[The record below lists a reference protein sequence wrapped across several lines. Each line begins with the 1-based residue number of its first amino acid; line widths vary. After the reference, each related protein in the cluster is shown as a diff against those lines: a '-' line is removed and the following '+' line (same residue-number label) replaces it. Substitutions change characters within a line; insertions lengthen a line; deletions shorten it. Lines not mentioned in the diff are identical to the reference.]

1 MTGEAVSLTSR
12 TYRYNH
18 HLVLIFAL
26 LFLVSSSPETVAGEA
41 AASPTACK
49 VTINDKDMTD
59 ELFVVDNSYE
69 NDNNEND
76 DDKERRYVNCMG
88 RSKCRDA
95 IITNCPRIKC
105 YESEACNNARIINFT
120 ESVLCEGTH
129 SCHRT
134 NMTLAAET
142 TEETTKTKVSCI
154 GSEACDV
161 AQITGEIDEIEFVG
175 VKAGR
180 KVHVEDAKV
189 IKCRDGTDNN
199 RACDSLATFLNV
211 RCLYCGQNGCS
222 DHVNTCRYKFAAP
235 PSSASEEEDNDD
247 DTNDS
252 SWMQYEKC
260 KPEKVLGPNCP
271 AGLENELRMELMGKE
286 EIEVVGLSS
295 EEKEEGDDDGRKKK
309 KRGIRGLL
317 RRGSSD

>member
-1 MTGEAVSLTSR
+1 MTSEAVSLTSR
-12 TYRYNH
+12 SYGYNH
-18 HLVLIFAL
+18 HLVLIVAL
-26 LFLVSSSPETVAGEA
+26 LFLVSSSPEAVVAGEA
-41 AASPTACK
+41 AASSPPACK

-69 NDNNEND
+69 NN

-105 YESEACNNARIINFT
+105 YESEACNNARIIDFT
-120 ESVLCEGTH
+120 ESVLCEGMH
-129 SCHRT
+129 ACHRT
-134 NMTLAAET
+134 NMTLAAAEKT
-142 TEETTKTKVSCI
+142 TEETTIKTKVSCI

-161 AQITGEIDEIEFVG
+161 AQISGEIDEIEFVG

-189 IKCRDGTDNN
+189 IKCRDGHDTNK
-199 RACDSLATFLNV
+199 ACDSLATFVNV

-222 DHVNTCRYKFAAP
+222 DHINTCRYKFAGG
-235 PSSASEEEDNDD
+235 DD
-247 DTNDS
+247 DTNNDS

-260 KPEKVLGPNCP
+260 NPEKVLGPNCP
-271 AGLENELRMELMGKE
+271 AGLENELRMELTGKE

-295 EEKEEGDDDGRKKK
+295 EEKEEGDDDNGRKNK